1 MTRFALTLRTLLLG
15 IVLATSG
22 RLLAQASVPVTR
34 QLQLAPQA
42 AIDTEA
48 IYHLLPS
55 EEEQEVGNAVP
66 VLLRMVHEQQ
76 TFIKDVYP
84 KLQEF
89 AEMDMND
96 PKLHD
101 LAFNRFAEQIMRA
114 GSMSF
119 ADWEYPLRSD
129 RPYLILLPDI
139 QSQRQLAG
147 RGMTAWIKQRLS
159 KGETAEAMRGIRGQL
174 GCARHCAATPILIC
188 NLVGLSIAN
197 SAFDNLELAIQMDKT
212 PNMYWAL
219 ATLPPTLQDLGP
231 TVRWELS
238 ATPARLKEPLPP
250 VGDEAWVKIAREFV
264 DAYADSSNDVYTEAE
279 AEVLQKNIEKL
290 AIETLPAELGFSDED
305 IKQMTSEERVMRWI
319 HLQYCQLRTQIEPLT
334 YQAPALII
342 AAKNKIDA
350 DQKEL
355 LAATGVKSSLYLTSV
370 PQGILACRSFERRV
384 KFLQTIEALR
394 DHASSHNGSL
404 PARLDEM
411 RLAAPNDPFTGKP
424 FVYENDGKT
433 ARLNQADIEGL
444 KTSVY
449 EYKLTTK

>member
-1 MTRFALTLRTLLLG
+1 MTRSALTLRALLLG

-42 AIDTEA
+42 ATDTEA

-55 EEEQEVGNAVP
+55 EDEQEVGNAVP
-66 VLLRMVHEQQ
+66 VLLRMPYDQL
-76 TFIKDVYP
+76 TFMKDVYP
-84 KLQEF
+84 RLEEY
-89 AEMDMND
+89 AEMDIKD
-96 PKLHD
+96 PKLHE
-101 LAFNRFAEQIMRA
+101 LAFNRFAAQIMRA

-119 ADWEYPLRSD
+119 ADWGYPLRSE
-129 RPYLILLPDI
+129 RPYLILLPDMS
-139 QSQRQLAG
+139 SQRLLAG
-147 RGMTAWIKQRLS
+147 RGMSAWIKQRLS

-219 ATLPPTLQDLGP
+219 ASLPPTLQDLGP

-250 VGDEAWVKIAREFV
+250 VGDEAWMKIAREFV
-264 DAYADSSNDVYTEAE
+264 DAYADSSNDVYTKDEAE
-279 AEVLQKNIEKL
+279 TLQKNIEKL
-290 AIETLPAELGFSDED
+290 AMETLPAELGFSEAD
-305 IKQMTSEERVMRWI
+305 IKQMTSEERLMRWVY
-319 HLQYCQLRTQIEPLT
+319 LQYCRLRTQIEPLT
-334 YQAPALII
+334 YQTPAEII
-342 AAKNKIDA
+342 EAKNKIDA
-350 DQKEL
+350 DQKEH
-355 LAATGVKSSLYLTSV
+355 LAATGVKSGLYLTSV
-370 PQGILACRSFERRV
+370 PQGILACRNFERRV

-404 PARLDEM
+404 PAKLDEM
-411 RLAAPNDPFTGKP
+411 RLVAPNDPFTGNP
-424 FVYENDGKT
+424 FIYENDGKT
-433 ARLNQADIEGL
+433 ARLSQADIEGS
-444 KTSVY
+444 KTVVY